1 MIVRAGARVSR
12 HSRPVRRRRYANAA
26 HAASRIALIAAAAT
40 VLCACGSGDR
50 PSAEP
55 QPIRSPQTIGRLGNS
70 PGAFAYPRG
79 IDHDS
84 DALWVVDKS
93 ARVQRI
99 DPKTG
104 ECLAWFVMPQ
114 SEMGKP
120 VGVTV
125 GPGPDG
131 DEVLYIPDTH
141 YSRVLVVRPPRTS
154 PGGKPSPA
162 EPELIASFGE
172 YGTEDGQFIYPTDVA
187 VLLSDD
193 GTRVERIY
201 VSEYGGNDRVSVFDS
216 RYRFLFSFGRFGMG
230 DDPGEIQFQRPQS
243 IALDAAAGVLYVV
256 DSRNHRI
263 GRFSLDGELLGWIG
277 SPREAGRNPGSFKYP
292 YGISL
297 LGDGTAMI
305 VEYGNNRV
313 QRVDLTTG
321 ESLGVWGQPGRGE
334 GELAAPWAVTTMSG
348 RTFILDSGNNRIVAF
363 STPRRRG

>member
-1 MIVRAGARVSR
+1 MIVRAGMDSCRR
-12 HSRPVRRRRYANAA
+12 PRPVIRGLQTTFAV
-26 HAASRIALIAAAAT
+26 HALRIAAISAAAAAL
-40 VLCACGSGDR
+40 VACGGGDT

-55 QPIRSPQTIGRLGNS
+55 QPIRSARTLGRLGNS

-79 IDHDS
+79 IDHDD

-93 ARVQRI
+93 ARVQKI

-104 ECLAWFVMPQ
+104 ECLTWFMMPE
-114 SEMGKP
+114 SEIGKP

-141 YSRVLVVRPPRTS
+141 YSRVLIVRPPKES
-154 PGGKPSPA
+154 PGGALSPA
-162 EPELIASFGE
+162 TPELIASFGE
-172 YGTEDGQFIYPTDVA
+172 YGTGDGQFIYPTDVA
-187 VLLSDD
+187 LLLGDD

-216 RYRFLFSFGRFGMG
+216 SYRFLFSFGRFGMG
-230 DDPGEIQFQRPQS
+230 DAPEEAQFQRPQS

-263 GRFSLDGELLGWIG
+263 GRFSLEGELLGWIG
-277 SPREAGRNPGSFKYP
+277 SPRDAGRAPGSFKYP

-305 VEYGNNRV
+305 AEYGNNRV

-321 ESLGVWGQPGRGE
+321 EGLGAWGQPGRGD

-348 RTFILDSGNNRIVAF
+348 RTFILDSGNSRIVAF
-363 STPRRRG
+363 PTPRRRG